1 MVLSGCSAEGF
12 VRFHEVDFEI
22 FLVASVLA
30 YFVYDFADELVALSG
45 MAIQPA
51 LIAAGEMIGL
61 TTLVVT
67 ATLVLIAAIDVPFQ
81 VSNLINACV

>member
-1 MVLSGCSAEGF
+1 MVLADVLKVSRA
-12 VRFHEVDFEI
+12 HEVDLEI

-51 LIAAGEMIGL
+51 LR
-61 TTLVVT
+61 
-67 ATLVLIAAIDVPFQ
+67 Q
-81 VSNLINACV
+81 